1 MVAKAQ
7 PQRVLDIVRRKGI
20 VRGVGGGA
28 YG

>member
-7 PQRVLDIVRRKGI
+7 PHRVLDIVRREGI